1 MTTIY
6 FDLDGTLSDLFSVP
20 HWRERLAA
28 KDSTPYRIARP
39 LCPPDGLRAL
49 LASYHAEGYKL
60 GIISW
65 CSMGGDEGFDEVVK
79 AAKIDWLKEHDIL
92 ECFDVVHIMPYGTP
106 KHQFMNR
113 GDILIDDDANVR
125 AQWNK
130 WGGIAIDAKE
140 IFINNGLT

>member
-49 LASYHAEGYKL
+49 LASYHADGYRL

-65 CSMGGDEGFDEVVK
+65 CSMGGDEGFDEAVK

-130 WGGIAIDAKE
+130 WGGVAIDAKE

>member
-92 ECFDVVHIMPYGTP
+92 ECFDVVHIMPYGMP

-140 IFINNGLT
+140 IFNIGLT